1 MHEKI
6 WKTWKPRK
14 KEKEGNQDCIF
25 ISTPRKNEGTIVLV
39 SVFTEAAPSTAPTPD
54 RTAAPSTYLYYIMI
68 ICLICE

>member
-1 MHEKI
+1 M
-6 WKTWKPRK
+6 
-14 KEKEGNQDCIF
+14 
-25 ISTPRKNEGTIVLV
+25 LV